1 MATICPRCRGNGYIK
16 VKESIENQTE
26 TISQCPLCNS
36 QGEIMS
42 DIKPSKETERLI
54 LESVLVKK
62 LNGVI
67 KKQNDEIDMLLK
79 QKQFLQ
85 SKLREA
91 TGGKNQT
98 SSKQGD

>member
-1 MATICPRCRGNGYIK
+1 MPDIKPTNETKSGY
-16 VKESIENQTE
+16 SH
-26 TISQCPLCNS
+26 
-36 QGEIMS
+36 

-98 SSKQGD
+98 SSKQRD